1 MPDDP
6 LVLFEQWQQDASAAG
21 LADPTG
27 VVVATVQPDGS
38 IRQRFVLLKGV
49 SEDGFVFF
57 TNYNSDKAAALAQND
72 RSSMLFPWN
81 ELDRQVSVSGKVEKI
96 AESESDAYFAA
107 RPRASQIA
115 AWTSQQSQPIASR
128 GALEAQYQATLE
140 RFDGSDV
147 PRPPHWGGFRLFL
160 SGSSFGRVERT
171 DCMTALFTSTP
182 MVGIARA
189 YNPRS
194 GRAVNKALDVMRYR
208 RSSNTCRRMISSPMA
223 RRESE
228 NALENQA
235 PAVEWPGDALLVPH
249 AIQTVPTGLSSDPP
263 RGLQC
268 LIRQYRYPHHSFL
281 MRRPAWQAQPAHSLR
296 HIGPM
301 TPRERPAR
309 CVWLCWSR

>member
-1 MPDDP
+1 MELQDYRRQYTKGGLREASMPDDP
-6 LVLFEQWQQDASAAG
+6 MVLFEQWQRDASAAG

-128 GALEAQYQATLE
+128 AALEAQYQATLE
-140 RFDGSDV
+140 RFDGGDV
-147 PRPPHWGGFRLFL
+147 PRPRHWGGFRLVPKRIEFWQGGEDRL
-160 SGSSFGRVERT
+160 HDRF
-171 DCMTALFTSTP
+171 
-182 MVGIARA
+182 A
-189 YNPRS
+189 Y
-194 GRAVNKALDVMRYR
+194 
-208 RSSNTCRRMISSPMA
+208 
-223 RRESE
+223 
-228 NALENQA
+228 
-235 PAVEWPGDALLVPH
+235 
-249 AIQTVPTGLSSDPP
+249 
-263 RGLQC
+263 
-268 LIRQYRYPHHSFL
+268 QY
-281 MRRPAWQAQPAHSLR
+281 
-296 HIGPM
+296 ING
-301 TPRERPAR
+301 
-309 CVWLCWSR
+309 WSRLRLQP

>member
-1 MPDDP
+1 MELKDYRRQYTKGGLREASMPDDP
-6 LVLFEQWQQDASAAG
+6 LVLFEQWQRDAGVAG

-38 IRQRFVLLKGV
+38 VRQRFVLLKGV

-147 PRPPHWGGFRLFL
+147 PRPPHWGGFRL
-160 SGSSFGRVERT
+160 VPERIEFWQGGEDRLHDRFVYQYT
-171 DCMTALFTSTP
+171 N
-182 MVGIARA
+182 GWI
-189 YNPRS
+189 RS
-194 GRAVNKALDVMRYR
+194 R
-208 RSSNTCRRMISSPMA
+208 
-223 RRESE
+223 
-228 NALENQA
+228 
-235 PAVEWPGDALLVPH
+235 
-249 AIQTVPTGLSSDPP
+249 
-263 RGLQC
+263 LQ
-268 LIRQYRYPHHSFL
+268 P
-281 MRRPAWQAQPAHSLR
+281 
-296 HIGPM
+296 
-301 TPRERPAR
+301 
-309 CVWLCWSR
+309 

>member
-1 MPDDP
+1 MELKDYRRQYTRGGLREASMPDDP
-6 LVLFEQWQQDASAAG
+6 LVLFEQWQRDASVAG

-140 RFDGSDV
+140 QFDGGDV
-147 PRPPHWGGFRLFL
+147 PRPPHWGGFRL
-160 SGSSFGRVERT
+160 VPERIEFWQGGE
-171 DCMTALFTSTP
+171 DRLHDRF
-182 MVGIARA
+182 V
-189 YNPRS
+189 Y
-194 GRAVNKALDVMRYR
+194 
-208 RSSNTCRRMISSPMA
+208 
-223 RRESE
+223 
-228 NALENQA
+228 
-235 PAVEWPGDALLVPH
+235 
-249 AIQTVPTGLSSDPP
+249 
-263 RGLQC
+263 QC
-268 LIRQYRYPHHSFL
+268 TN
-281 MRRPAWQAQPAHSLR
+281 
-296 HIGPM
+296 G
-301 TPRERPAR
+301 
-309 CVWLCWSR
+309 WSRLRLQP

>member
-1 MPDDP
+1 MELQDYRRQYTKGGLREASMPDDP
-6 LVLFEQWQQDASAAG
+6 MVLFEQWQRDASVAG

-81 ELDRQVSVSGKVEKI
+81 ELDRQVSVSGKIEKI

-140 RFDGSDV
+140 RFDGGDV
-147 PRPPHWGGFRLFL
+147 PRPGHWGGF
-160 SGSSFGRVERT
+160 
-171 DCMTALFTSTP
+171 
-182 MVGIARA
+182 
-189 YNPRS
+189 
-194 GRAVNKALDVMRYR
+194 K
-208 RSSNTCRRMISSPMA
+208 
-223 RRESE
+223 
-228 NALENQA
+228 
-235 PAVEWPGDALLVPH
+235 LVPER
-249 AIQTVPTGLSSDPP
+249 IE
-263 RGLQC
+263 
-268 LIRQYRYPHHSFL
+268 F
-281 MRRPAWQAQPAHSLR
+281 WQGGEDRLHDRFVYHYAN
-296 HIGPM
+296 G
-301 TPRERPAR
+301 
-309 CVWLCWSR
+309 WSRLRLQP

>member
-1 MPDDP
+1 MELQDYRRQYTKGGLREASMPDDP
-6 LVLFEQWQQDASAAG
+6 MVLFEQWQRDASVAG

-49 SEDGFVFF
+49 SENGFVFF

-147 PRPPHWGGFRLFL
+147 PRPPHWGGFRL
-160 SGSSFGRVERT
+160 VPERIEFWQGGE
-171 DCMTALFTSTP
+171 DRLHDRF
-182 MVGIARA
+182 V
-189 YNPRS
+189 Y
-194 GRAVNKALDVMRYR
+194 
-208 RSSNTCRRMISSPMA
+208 
-223 RRESE
+223 
-228 NALENQA
+228 
-235 PAVEWPGDALLVPH
+235 
-249 AIQTVPTGLSSDPP
+249 
-263 RGLQC
+263 
-268 LIRQYRYPHHSFL
+268 QYTN
-281 MRRPAWQAQPAHSLR
+281 
-296 HIGPM
+296 G
-301 TPRERPAR
+301 
-309 CVWLCWSR
+309 WSRLRLQP

>member
-1 MPDDP
+1 MELQDYRRQYTKGGLREASMPDDP
-6 LVLFEQWQQDASAAG
+6 LVLFEQWQKEANAAG

-147 PRPPHWGGFRLFL
+147 PRPPHWGGFRL
-160 SGSSFGRVERT
+160 VPERIEFWQGGEDRLHDRFVYQYT
-171 DCMTALFTSTP
+171 NGWNRL
-182 MVGIARA
+182 R
-189 YNPRS
+189 
-194 GRAVNKALDVMRYR
+194 
-208 RSSNTCRRMISSPMA
+208 
-223 RRESE
+223 
-228 NALENQA
+228 
-235 PAVEWPGDALLVPH
+235 
-249 AIQTVPTGLSSDPP
+249 
-263 RGLQC
+263 LQ
-268 LIRQYRYPHHSFL
+268 P
-281 MRRPAWQAQPAHSLR
+281 
-296 HIGPM
+296 
-301 TPRERPAR
+301 
-309 CVWLCWSR
+309 

>member
-1 MPDDP
+1 MELQDYRRQYTKGGLREASMPDDP
-6 LVLFEQWQQDASAAG
+6 MVLFEQWQRDASVAG

-57 TNYNSDKAAALAQND
+57 TNYNSDKATALAQND

-140 RFDGSDV
+140 RFDGGDV
-147 PRPPHWGGFRLFL
+147 PRPGHWGGF
-160 SGSSFGRVERT
+160 
-171 DCMTALFTSTP
+171 
-182 MVGIARA
+182 
-189 YNPRS
+189 
-194 GRAVNKALDVMRYR
+194 K
-208 RSSNTCRRMISSPMA
+208 
-223 RRESE
+223 
-228 NALENQA
+228 
-235 PAVEWPGDALLVPH
+235 LVPER
-249 AIQTVPTGLSSDPP
+249 IE
-263 RGLQC
+263 
-268 LIRQYRYPHHSFL
+268 F
-281 MRRPAWQAQPAHSLR
+281 WQGGEDRLHDRFVYHYAN
-296 HIGPM
+296 G
-301 TPRERPAR
+301 
-309 CVWLCWSR
+309 WSRLRLQP

>member
-1 MPDDP
+1 MELKDYRRQYTKGGLREASMPDDP
-6 LVLFEQWQQDASAAG
+6 LVLFEQWQRDAGVAG

-96 AESESDAYFAA
+96 AESESDDYFAA

-147 PRPPHWGGFRLFL
+147 PRPPHWGGFRL
-160 SGSSFGRVERT
+160 VPERIEFWQGGE
-171 DCMTALFTSTP
+171 DRLHDRF
-182 MVGIARA
+182 V
-189 YNPRS
+189 Y
-194 GRAVNKALDVMRYR
+194 
-208 RSSNTCRRMISSPMA
+208 
-223 RRESE
+223 
-228 NALENQA
+228 
-235 PAVEWPGDALLVPH
+235 
-249 AIQTVPTGLSSDPP
+249 
-263 RGLQC
+263 
-268 LIRQYRYPHHSFL
+268 QYTN
-281 MRRPAWQAQPAHSLR
+281 
-296 HIGPM
+296 G
-301 TPRERPAR
+301 
-309 CVWLCWSR
+309 WSRLRLQP

>member
-1 MPDDP
+1 MELKDYRRQYTKGGLREASVPDDP
-6 LVLFEQWQQDASAAG
+6 MVLFEQWQRDASVAG

-38 IRQRFVLLKGV
+38 IRRRFVLLKGV

-147 PRPPHWGGFRLFL
+147 PRPPHWGGFRL
-160 SGSSFGRVERT
+160 VPERIEFWQGGE
-171 DCMTALFTSTP
+171 DRLHDRF
-182 MVGIARA
+182 V
-189 YNPRS
+189 Y
-194 GRAVNKALDVMRYR
+194 
-208 RSSNTCRRMISSPMA
+208 
-223 RRESE
+223 
-228 NALENQA
+228 
-235 PAVEWPGDALLVPH
+235 
-249 AIQTVPTGLSSDPP
+249 
-263 RGLQC
+263 
-268 LIRQYRYPHHSFL
+268 QYTN
-281 MRRPAWQAQPAHSLR
+281 
-296 HIGPM
+296 G
-301 TPRERPAR
+301 
-309 CVWLCWSR
+309 WSRSRLQP

>member
-1 MPDDP
+1 MELQDYRRQYTKGGLREASMPDDP
-6 LVLFEQWQQDASAAG
+6 MVLFEQWQRDASVAG

-147 PRPPHWGGFRLFL
+147 PRPPHWGGFRL
-160 SGSSFGRVERT
+160 VPERIEFWQGGEDRLHDRFVYQYT
-171 DCMTALFTSTP
+171 N
-182 MVGIARA
+182 GW
-189 YNPRS
+189 NRS
-194 GRAVNKALDVMRYR
+194 R
-208 RSSNTCRRMISSPMA
+208 
-223 RRESE
+223 
-228 NALENQA
+228 
-235 PAVEWPGDALLVPH
+235 
-249 AIQTVPTGLSSDPP
+249 
-263 RGLQC
+263 LQ
-268 LIRQYRYPHHSFL
+268 P
-281 MRRPAWQAQPAHSLR
+281 
-296 HIGPM
+296 
-301 TPRERPAR
+301 
-309 CVWLCWSR
+309 

>member
-1 MPDDP
+1 MELQDYRRQYTKGGLREASMPDDP
-6 LVLFEQWQQDASAAG
+6 LALFEQWQKEANAAG

-147 PRPPHWGGFRLFL
+147 PRPPHWGGFRL
-160 SGSSFGRVERT
+160 VPERIEFWQGGEDRLHDRFVYQYT
-171 DCMTALFTSTP
+171 N
-182 MVGIARA
+182 GW
-189 YNPRS
+189 NRS
-194 GRAVNKALDVMRYR
+194 R
-208 RSSNTCRRMISSPMA
+208 
-223 RRESE
+223 
-228 NALENQA
+228 
-235 PAVEWPGDALLVPH
+235 
-249 AIQTVPTGLSSDPP
+249 
-263 RGLQC
+263 LQ
-268 LIRQYRYPHHSFL
+268 P
-281 MRRPAWQAQPAHSLR
+281 
-296 HIGPM
+296 
-301 TPRERPAR
+301 
-309 CVWLCWSR
+309 

>member
-1 MPDDP
+1 MELKDYRRQYTKGGLREASMPDDP
-6 LVLFEQWQQDASAAG
+6 LVLFEQWQRDASVAG

-115 AWTSQQSQPIASR
+115 AWTSQQSQPIVSR

-140 RFDGSDV
+140 RFDGGDV
-147 PRPPHWGGFRLFL
+147 PRPPHWGGF
-160 SGSSFGRVERT
+160 
-171 DCMTALFTSTP
+171 
-182 MVGIARA
+182 
-189 YNPRS
+189 
-194 GRAVNKALDVMRYR
+194 K
-208 RSSNTCRRMISSPMA
+208 
-223 RRESE
+223 
-228 NALENQA
+228 
-235 PAVEWPGDALLVPH
+235 LVPERIEFWQGGEDRLH
-249 AIQTVPTGLSSDPP
+249 DRFVYQYTNDWNRS
-263 RGLQC
+263 RLQ
-268 LIRQYRYPHHSFL
+268 P
-281 MRRPAWQAQPAHSLR
+281 
-296 HIGPM
+296 
-301 TPRERPAR
+301 
-309 CVWLCWSR
+309 

>member
-1 MPDDP
+1 MELQDYRRQYTKGGLREASMPDDP
-6 LVLFEQWQQDASAAG
+6 LVLFEQWQKEANAAG

-96 AESESDAYFAA
+96 VESESDAYFAA

-147 PRPPHWGGFRLFL
+147 PRPPHWGGFRL
-160 SGSSFGRVERT
+160 VPERIEFWQGGEDRLHDRFVYQYT
-171 DCMTALFTSTP
+171 N
-182 MVGIARA
+182 GW
-189 YNPRS
+189 NRS
-194 GRAVNKALDVMRYR
+194 R
-208 RSSNTCRRMISSPMA
+208 
-223 RRESE
+223 
-228 NALENQA
+228 
-235 PAVEWPGDALLVPH
+235 
-249 AIQTVPTGLSSDPP
+249 
-263 RGLQC
+263 LQ
-268 LIRQYRYPHHSFL
+268 P
-281 MRRPAWQAQPAHSLR
+281 
-296 HIGPM
+296 
-301 TPRERPAR
+301 
-309 CVWLCWSR
+309 

>member
-1 MPDDP
+1 MELQDYRRQYTKGGLREASMPDDP
-6 LVLFEQWQQDASAAG
+6 MVLFEQWQKDASAAG

-115 AWTSQQSQPIASR
+115 AWTSEQSQPIASR

-147 PRPPHWGGFRLFL
+147 PRPRHWGGFRL
-160 SGSSFGRVERT
+160 VPERIEFWQGGE
-171 DCMTALFTSTP
+171 DRLHDRF
-182 MVGIARA
+182 V
-189 YNPRS
+189 Y
-194 GRAVNKALDVMRYR
+194 
-208 RSSNTCRRMISSPMA
+208 
-223 RRESE
+223 
-228 NALENQA
+228 
-235 PAVEWPGDALLVPH
+235 
-249 AIQTVPTGLSSDPP
+249 
-263 RGLQC
+263 
-268 LIRQYRYPHHSFL
+268 QY
-281 MRRPAWQAQPAHSLR
+281 AN
-296 HIGPM
+296 G
-301 TPRERPAR
+301 
-309 CVWLCWSR
+309 WSRLRLQP

>member
-1 MPDDP
+1 MELKDYRRQYTKGGLREASMPDDP
-6 LVLFEQWQQDASAAG
+6 MVLFEQWQRDASVAG

-49 SEDGFVFF
+49 SENGFVFF

-147 PRPPHWGGFRLFL
+147 PRPPHWGGFRL
-160 SGSSFGRVERT
+160 VPERIEFWQGGEDRLHDRFVYQYT
-171 DCMTALFTSTP
+171 N
-182 MVGIARA
+182 GW
-189 YNPRS
+189 NRS
-194 GRAVNKALDVMRYR
+194 R
-208 RSSNTCRRMISSPMA
+208 
-223 RRESE
+223 
-228 NALENQA
+228 
-235 PAVEWPGDALLVPH
+235 
-249 AIQTVPTGLSSDPP
+249 
-263 RGLQC
+263 LQ
-268 LIRQYRYPHHSFL
+268 P
-281 MRRPAWQAQPAHSLR
+281 
-296 HIGPM
+296 
-301 TPRERPAR
+301 
-309 CVWLCWSR
+309 

>member
-1 MPDDP
+1 MELQDYRRQYTKGGLREASMPDDP
-6 LVLFEQWQQDASAAG
+6 LVLFEQWQKEANAAG

-147 PRPPHWGGFRLFL
+147 PRPPHWGGFRL
-160 SGSSFGRVERT
+160 VPERIEFWQGGE
-171 DCMTALFTSTP
+171 DRLHDRF
-182 MVGIARA
+182 V
-189 YNPRS
+189 Y
-194 GRAVNKALDVMRYR
+194 
-208 RSSNTCRRMISSPMA
+208 
-223 RRESE
+223 
-228 NALENQA
+228 
-235 PAVEWPGDALLVPH
+235 
-249 AIQTVPTGLSSDPP
+249 
-263 RGLQC
+263 
-268 LIRQYRYPHHSFL
+268 QYTN
-281 MRRPAWQAQPAHSLR
+281 
-296 HIGPM
+296 G
-301 TPRERPAR
+301 
-309 CVWLCWSR
+309 WSRLRLQP

>member
-1 MPDDP
+1 MELQDYRRQYTNGGLREASMPDDP
-6 LVLFEQWQQDASAAG
+6 MVLFEQWQRDASVAG

-49 SEDGFVFF
+49 SENGFVFF

-147 PRPPHWGGFRLFL
+147 PRPPHWGGFRL
-160 SGSSFGRVERT
+160 VPERIEFWQGGEDRLHDRFVYQYT
-171 DCMTALFTSTP
+171 N
-182 MVGIARA
+182 GW
-189 YNPRS
+189 NRS
-194 GRAVNKALDVMRYR
+194 R
-208 RSSNTCRRMISSPMA
+208 
-223 RRESE
+223 
-228 NALENQA
+228 
-235 PAVEWPGDALLVPH
+235 
-249 AIQTVPTGLSSDPP
+249 
-263 RGLQC
+263 LQ
-268 LIRQYRYPHHSFL
+268 P
-281 MRRPAWQAQPAHSLR
+281 
-296 HIGPM
+296 
-301 TPRERPAR
+301 
-309 CVWLCWSR
+309 

>member
-1 MPDDP
+1 MELQDYRRQYTKGGLREASMPDDP
-6 LVLFEQWQQDASAAG
+6 MVLFEQWQRDASVAG

-96 AESESDAYFAA
+96 AETESDAYFAA

-140 RFDGSDV
+140 RFDGGDV
-147 PRPPHWGGFRLFL
+147 PRPGHWGGF
-160 SGSSFGRVERT
+160 
-171 DCMTALFTSTP
+171 
-182 MVGIARA
+182 
-189 YNPRS
+189 
-194 GRAVNKALDVMRYR
+194 K
-208 RSSNTCRRMISSPMA
+208 
-223 RRESE
+223 
-228 NALENQA
+228 
-235 PAVEWPGDALLVPH
+235 LVPER
-249 AIQTVPTGLSSDPP
+249 IE
-263 RGLQC
+263 
-268 LIRQYRYPHHSFL
+268 F
-281 MRRPAWQAQPAHSLR
+281 WQGGEDRLHDRFIYHYAN
-296 HIGPM
+296 G
-301 TPRERPAR
+301 
-309 CVWLCWSR
+309 WSRLRLQP

>member
-1 MPDDP
+1 MELKDYRRQYTKGGLREASMPDDP
-6 LVLFEQWQQDASAAG
+6 LVLFEQWQRDASVAG

-147 PRPPHWGGFRLFL
+147 PRPPHWGGFRL
-160 SGSSFGRVERT
+160 VPERIEFWQGGK
-171 DCMTALFTSTP
+171 DRLH
-182 MVGIARA
+182 
-189 YNPRS
+189 
-194 GRAVNKALDVMRYR
+194 DRY
-208 RSSNTCRRMISSPMA
+208 
-223 RRESE
+223 
-228 NALENQA
+228 
-235 PAVEWPGDALLVPH
+235 VY
-249 AIQTVPTGLSSDPP
+249 
-263 RGLQC
+263 
-268 LIRQYRYPHHSFL
+268 QYTN
-281 MRRPAWQAQPAHSLR
+281 
-296 HIGPM
+296 G
-301 TPRERPAR
+301 
-309 CVWLCWSR
+309 WSRVRLQP

>member
-1 MPDDP
+1 MELKDYRRQYTKGGLREESMPDDP

-81 ELDRQVSVSGKVEKI
+81 ELDRQVSLSGAVEKI
-96 AESESDAYFAA
+96 PEAESDAYFAA

-128 GALEAQYQATLE
+128 GALELQYRETLQ

-147 PRPPHWGGFRLFL
+147 PRPPHWGGF
-160 SGSSFGRVERT
+160 
-171 DCMTALFTSTP
+171 
-182 MVGIARA
+182 
-189 YNPRS
+189 
-194 GRAVNKALDVMRYR
+194 K
-208 RSSNTCRRMISSPMA
+208 
-223 RRESE
+223 
-228 NALENQA
+228 
-235 PAVEWPGDALLVPH
+235 LVPERIEFWQGGEDRLH
-249 AIQTVPTGLSSDPP
+249 DRYAYQFSD
-263 RGLQC
+263 G
-268 LIRQYRYPHHSFL
+268 
-281 MRRPAWQAQPAHSLR
+281 
-296 HIGPM
+296 
-301 TPRERPAR
+301 
-309 CVWLCWSR
+309 WSRSRLQP

>member
-1 MPDDP
+1 MELQDYRRQYTKGGLREASMPDDP
-6 LVLFEQWQQDASAAG
+6 MVLFEQWQRDASVAG

-115 AWTSQQSQPIASR
+115 AWTSEQSQPIASR

-147 PRPPHWGGFRLFL
+147 PRPRHWGGFRL
-160 SGSSFGRVERT
+160 VPERIEFWQGGE
-171 DCMTALFTSTP
+171 DRLHDRF
-182 MVGIARA
+182 V
-189 YNPRS
+189 Y
-194 GRAVNKALDVMRYR
+194 
-208 RSSNTCRRMISSPMA
+208 
-223 RRESE
+223 
-228 NALENQA
+228 
-235 PAVEWPGDALLVPH
+235 
-249 AIQTVPTGLSSDPP
+249 
-263 RGLQC
+263 
-268 LIRQYRYPHHSFL
+268 QYTN
-281 MRRPAWQAQPAHSLR
+281 
-296 HIGPM
+296 G
-301 TPRERPAR
+301 
-309 CVWLCWSR
+309 WSRSRLQP

>member
-1 MPDDP
+1 MELKDYRRQYTKGGLREASIPDDP
-6 LVLFEQWQQDASAAG
+6 LVLFEQWQRDASVAG

-49 SEDGFVFF
+49 SENGFVFF

-147 PRPPHWGGFRLFL
+147 PRPPHWGGFRL
-160 SGSSFGRVERT
+160 VPERIEFWQGGEDRLHDRFVYQYT
-171 DCMTALFTSTP
+171 N
-182 MVGIARA
+182 GW
-189 YNPRS
+189 NRS
-194 GRAVNKALDVMRYR
+194 R
-208 RSSNTCRRMISSPMA
+208 
-223 RRESE
+223 
-228 NALENQA
+228 
-235 PAVEWPGDALLVPH
+235 
-249 AIQTVPTGLSSDPP
+249 
-263 RGLQC
+263 LQ
-268 LIRQYRYPHHSFL
+268 P
-281 MRRPAWQAQPAHSLR
+281 
-296 HIGPM
+296 
-301 TPRERPAR
+301 
-309 CVWLCWSR
+309 